1 MISDEVS
8 DNVTESATVRSAPA
22 TNRRTRRLRLLG
34 VAVCI
39 ALVSAC
45 SSGSDSDGGQTA
57 TDDQVTAPA
66 DGADG
71 ADDDQGGDPGGD
83 GEVVPVC
90 DLVEPVVDDL
100 VAAFG
105 VGIPVTE
112 EGAYAR
118 GENEC
123 FIDFS
128 DELVPAGELS
138 EAHIWVK
145 RLPAI
150 HSEVDAAADTVGI
163 GEPSPAPEVAD
174 DALVFDDGSMG
185 IVLFAVGDRV
195 YEVSASY
202 PYDDTG
208 AGATP
213 IADAVV
219 AVAQVVHP
227 AISG

>member
-1 MISDEVS
+1 MEAMICDELS
-8 DNVTESATVRSAPA
+8 ESTTVRPAPA
-22 TNRRTRRLRLLG
+22 SKRRTRRLRLLG
-34 VAVCI
+34 VAVCL

-45 SSGSDSDGGQTA
+45 SSGSDSDGGQAA
-57 TDDQVTAPA
+57 TDDPVTAPA
-66 DGADG
+66 DGPDG
-71 ADDDQGGDPGGD
+71 DRGADPGGD

-105 VGIPVTE
+105 VGIPVTD

-118 GENEC
+118 GEGEC

-128 DELVPAGELS
+128 DESVPAGELS